1 MQARYVSIDAETRT
15 DAELVAKCA
24 LLQFTEPNDIRKL
37 SGKAT
42 PVSIEPAH
50 TSFEEFYSIFTAVN
64 MTGCRDAWC
73 SSQCAS
79 DCLDLGDISED
90 DTYCMYK
97 CFLRFPPQTNFEVF
111 KTMMDEQDF
120 RQACNHTW
128 CSSSCAENCVLKND
142 TYCMYLCFKKSTE
155 GRDWSWEDTDGS
167 LSVNSTQKVVD
178 GDKNSG
184 WVLVL
189 QIADNISGPFQYDSE
204 LWTNHETLNSEYTTI
219 RSGIDV
225 KLPSYNTQPLSAVRV
240 CVESLDRCYTI
251 EAHANS
257 SRELFSGSYRR
268 RDDINQNSFEA
279 VFGADQSR
287 VAFASN
293 QTQCMQRPGFNTQ
306 CKGGNKAR
314 FGFCGNLP
322 AQPCQPNDNDDADFS
337 IGIGLSGQ
345 ANGRAAGSEAMSTQ
359 MGAGYTD
366 YFADNTP
373 GAPGSSSKSFQAWV
387 FVLARGSDIQSE
399 IFPPPGPSYIHVNRA
414 TCAQSHWIQLDLG
427 KDFLVGRIHRWF
439 YFSDRAYC
447 NQKIELS
454 QTGIFAGEEHVAFTC
469 DTYAQCGNESVHG
482 RVIDFESEQARFVRY
497 YVSRNSLDA
506 GVGHFTEI
514 EVYGW
519 SIGSDREYSKIS
531 QATLG
536 NDSMLV
542 FNVSKTIFPG
552 ESVEVVIPSAFGL
565 TIPEDGIR
573 HNASN
578 FGLASNAALGPV
590 TRYPLTP
597 LTMTIGVGSF
607 SRSQKL
613 EVTPRRAGTVATFTL
628 SFTPKMRLQPH
639 ETVSFVLPHVAGPS
653 SDFCVGPTT
662 GFSSVFDHGSWFL
675 ERHELVLTVSQTA
688 KVDVNIL
695 VVIPSSVGLFL
706 PSAGIGMNT
715 DPFSVSA
722 NVRDG
727 SIPVLPPTYV
737 VNRPAIGLLSD
748 TRLSFDDA
756 CSGERIPGFGLSFRI
771 GMDILVGEQIFL
783 TIPGFVNRHIFTC
796 VQYVNASTEISDCS
810 AATCAGGLC
819 PGTSVAL
826 TGNSSHFTQAE
837 WIHPDGLD
845 DTGTYAFHD
854 KVLNPTSLS
863 YVTAWMSVHNA
874 SMYHV
879 TSWHT
884 VYNSSK
890 SYVIELESRDY
901 MAVNRTVHC
910 EAINCSCSEDGV
922 SSTISPWSKD
932 CGCACRAV
940 IAECSASNCSCSTTD
955 TSNGVVAQ
963 AVTHS
968 PIGKSCGCRCV
979 KIMKPF
985 TNSVLMLEATSNA
998 LAGSTFSLR
1007 VHVSPEF
1014 VLPDRLVDVDIDGI
1028 TLQCNARQGP
1038 VLPTRMDSVLGL
1050 GKFKT
1055 PPTFE
1060 ITSRSPESLTTVIMS
1075 FELSKTLQPLS
1086 TIEFVLPGFKHLTVN
1101 ASSTPR
1107 IAIEGSDAMRFGY
1120 FPVLPCNVIH
1130 PTVFVGCDWSPT
1142 AVEMNTP
1149 GLCYSVRCPRG
1160 CNLDDNVST
1169 SVYGQCS
1176 SQNDVFFEGQR
1187 FIETGYEPF
1196 SSSICSAG
1204 IFAGVIGTDGG
1215 TLVFTRI
1222 HPANS
1227 EQCAGVRNGVRSGS
1241 ISGALARVESA
1252 FQVYP
1257 RPFYRSIDWNENLEV
1272 LSMPVGK
1279 SELAG
1284 GRKIAVSIPDFVVP
1298 RHGIRLNSATASILE
1313 PPLGEQQ
1320 VESLGGG
1327 FLTLP
1332 PRLSAN
1338 NALIS
1343 EAIENQGACKRE
1355 STRLLDAQQMGSI
1368 GKTGTLMFSPRFP
1381 GATTNV
1387 TIEFTLGMDIGA
1399 NEFFLVRLP
1408 DFGSKPFSDTP
1419 WLSGKSAHQLRVS
1432 WSNDGYIL
1440 NCTVRSGALLPAREH
1455 VSVTILRRAALRI
1468 PPAGITDSDSSRYT
1482 IEFHTHSPLPPQRFS
1497 MFDKIGSFTDS
1508 PRLSFSAD
1516 SKAGTATEIFASFVP
1531 EMPIEA
1537 DEDVTFTMPN
1547 FQGPAGP
1554 IDCTSVP
1561 AGVFTIAAWDPALF
1575 SLRMIALE
1583 RIHAATYVSV
1593 SLAARIAIPLDGV
1606 RLNQPDF
1613 LIATKARAGPLTRQP
1628 VPNVAPVG
1636 SFLEREV
1643 SFDPAAASEIVDIS
1657 LMMVTAMKIL
1667 ANETIKVVLP
1677 GFGGESVK
1685 SFHALSIPQ
1694 GAIDEASWHLPTYTL
1709 TLTVKQNLCTDNAIY
1724 AGQLTKVVIPSS
1736 VGISLPEN
1744 GVRLKNSITI
1754 STNATSGNVVPTSI
1768 KNVQPIGSFLVKNG
1782 YERGGPSIEFT
1793 NEQTEPTSFT
1803 VSFRPQMHLLPG
1815 EAITLYL
1822 PEFRSTLAGNLSVD
1836 FTASPTGSVSRAI
1849 FNQTLRTLD
1858 LIIGQ
1863 VVPPDEYFVVTV
1875 LKSSQ
1880 IFMRHDGVRWNQSG
1894 FALSSKAADGP
1905 VLPIDIPKTNAVGT
1919 IFGTG
1924 IGNDTP
1930 FLEYEPRVAGE
1941 PAALFLHFVCSMMV
1955 GVNETFV
1962 IYLPNFTT
1970 EAGSFAEVRIDLE
1983 QPFRSAIWY
1992 GKTSTLELTPRDSIE
2007 PRTALHVMIPSS
2019 AGIRLPSQGMRTTH
2033 RLTIEIDAQA
2043 GKRKPIRMYSAK
2055 LGSFAPGLL
2064 LRYRSVVHQYTGL
2077 KMGKRSEPTEL
2088 DLTFSPTMNILPM
2101 ERVIVNLDLFIGA
2114 QNHDIV
2120 VVSDPVGSFRNASW
2134 MGTEYKLVLTALNG
2148 ASAHTLVRII
2158 VPSTFNIR
2166 LPIDGVKA
2174 NQTSLWISTDA
2185 ADGPVWAPGFYAPAS
2200 GGLEGYTRSTV
2211 ITQSDSVGSF
2221 RKPRIA
2227 WNPPISGAYTGI
2239 LLQFVPKMQLN
2250 TRDIITLF
2258 LPSLGGFDSIVQGFI
2273 ASNFIRRPIAGSWS
2287 TSTHMLTLTMS
2298 SIVGADTDVAI
2309 VVPSTSGI
2317 RIPRLGIILNDPR
2330 FLIFSDAIDGII
2342 PPTVLGGGVEPVGS
2356 ILYSS
2361 LEFEPRRANTPTTI
2375 TLQLELEVAL
2385 GHGDMLSLSLKSFHS
2400 PLEDRQSITVISD
2413 PAGLFDVVWAVADKQ
2428 TIVNLRKTKG
2438 NIASKQR
2445 FTLIFPRSCGI
2456 YTPVNGT
2463 TKNNELFEIAVQSL
2477 SGSIAF
2483 TPIFYSPAIGA
2494 FLWTSLEF
2502 SPRKANE
2509 ESNIS
2514 IQIVP
2519 SMHLTEDDEI
2529 VVRLPGFW
2537 GSSCSVAVHSSPSV
2551 IATGTWNLAK
2561 GEAAFNVARRSDA
2574 GQLIVIN
2581 FPKTESCAIRIP
2593 AGGISVLKK
2602 EQRQFVISSNATS
2615 GPVLKSPT
2623 ELETQIMHVQHVFAL
2638 TGASQLTFLPNV
2650 AGVSSTLKFEFEPAM
2665 NLSRGAEVALLLS
2678 GFGSKP
2684 FSISNIVSVPAGIFS
2699 RALWD
2704 SPHKTRQLVLK
2715 TALDIQRFT
2724 KITVWIPKTS
2734 GLTLPTQGMRPEENI
2749 LVTIVDSV
2757 GSMLPTRVQTVATIP
2772 RSAKSARRLNGFE
2785 ALFLQPPSLS
2795 FGTALAGATSGMALE
2810 GRLLGKDFSH
2820 LTDIMIHIEL
2830 PGFTGP
2836 ESLLFTVHGSLGD
2849 DAGNMV
2855 NGNWSHSTSC
2865 VRVCNETAFA
2875 TTNSSN
2881 SSVGIFNLDNGS
2893 CPLLVGIHGISCEL
2907 RCTTATWLE
2916 LTFNNFSQVT
2926 SGQSMVIHIPNTTGI
2941 HLPQEGIEAGRSD
2954 YVASFTSS
2962 GKSSARKLLVS
2973 VILNIQPVG
2982 FVASTPAL
2990 EYYPK
2995 RSSSVIT
3002 LVFSFTLAF
3011 KLTEFESIFLELPEF
3026 AGGNFLDFEVS
3037 MNSSS
3042 PAQFKAHWTTEGESA
3057 HMLTFTLSEG
3067 QQIGACQKVT
3077 LTLSSAAGLRLPHNA
3092 LKANDTRLRMHT
3104 HGRFG
3109 ALDSHAIASPAVGS
3123 FEGRMSLRPAHRS
3136 PSART
3141 TLNVTFTPQTVL
3153 AVGEVLSIHLPNFN
3167 GVSSDCFPVISEPL
3181 GVAVLANWSALDSLL
3196 MIKAE
3201 RQIEP
3206 FQVVQVQ
3213 VPSQSGIFLPTSG
3226 LRANQSNIS
3235 ISTNAA
3241 SGLIERQPVEEV
3253 PEIGWFLESD
3263 ISFSQHERNA
3273 AVEITLQ
3280 FAVSH
3285 LLSVNDT
3292 ISLFLPGFREE
3303 YNPIDITTNATI
3315 EGLSS
3320 WDSVHGALPAS
3331 APNRQSR
3338 ISFVV
3343 SSSGVYTHPLSKNDA
3358 GHSRSTLPLSYECTP
3373 CVTSVIFDGDDLAD
3387 GYYKSVCGL
3396 GASDLWQGLHRLLL
3410 STHRGIEGGP
3420 SLRRAIEEV
3429 DGIASSDQEELM
3441 LRLLYTGEQVIK
3453 NSSSKLYESKWS
3465 PAFAWPQALG
3475 VGYQEAACNG
3485 LQCNSGHALTDLHHQ
3500 FPADSKMAELRAKP
3514 LHYTTGSDVDVFKTS
3529 MLFSDCDESCH
3540 SDPHAPEVRYSA
3552 DWRPFV
3558 DAFEPPE
3565 DTRGDLAR
3573 ALLYMAVRYD
3583 GDDGLTD
3590 LELKDFKADENPECC
3605 FQTDILQGCIS
3616 PVCYMGQL
3624 STLLRWHVEDP
3635 PTLLERE
3642 RNDRVQQVQGN
3653 RNPFVDFPQLS
3664 RLLWGNETYLYQ
3676 KLGKPGLLETL
3687 SDCGRDNSSI
3697 VHGEWVKDESKLM
3710 LTVNRRIERATAV
3723 QVTIPSSLGIRLPTQ
3738 GIFGRNISAASIPR
3752 VSDPVHG
3759 AMHLSVDSMNAQI
3772 MMTPVLKC
3780 ESVGVF
3786 RSQPTLEFWPAAFAG
3801 EVTSLNFSVI
3811 SAVNLLDG
3819 DRLILHLP
3827 GFSVSQD
3834 DIKAS
3839 HVIPLVTGYVLNC
3852 SEQCNISCE
3861 LNATALNESGW
3872 NANDLQFL
3880 LQPPYDDS
3888 HFLNGNLTCR
3898 KECSDHCVQIEV
3910 LSQFF
3915 SGEFIQD
3922 RVGIS
3927 IIITMNLNRDAEGAA
3942 VKGIWPA
3949 DEAVSFLITSTAGIQ
3964 LPRWGVPKKDHNIS
3978 LDLIRTNC
3986 SHLLDEDEQAK
3997 CSSSTGGGGFPLFS
4011 SVHVKSAGIGS
4022 FKEVSLAYLPLIPGK
4037 SVELMIELTTK
4048 IDLTVGDHILLQLP
4062 GFGVASE
4069 HKNVYETNTVIF
4081 TTSTSQFYA
4090 IWSKRCPKDSLILM
4104 LLRDISKH
4112 SLLNIIVPVR
4122 LGVMLPY
4129 AHLPKNLNA
4138 LTIAVQAEDGTML
4151 HRLGSVGNS
4160 PGMITLNWKT
4170 TEISFDPS
4178 SAGKATSIRFS
4189 FTASDLLKPGD
4200 EIRVRLPGFTGPEK
4214 DCFPTFAMY
4223 PSDAITS
4230 AAWNATDE
4238 ILLYRVSN
4246 YVDAG
4251 ERVWVLMDIGAEI
4264 SLPASG
4270 VVVNQKLLSSSP
4282 LMPHEQQITV
4292 SATTSH
4298 GNIHL
4303 APVSIVSPVGQ
4314 INRSSSFVT
4323 FEPMRAGEATEI
4335 TISIVALMDFDVGD
4349 TISLHLP
4356 GFTARKFQHS
4366 SDPLQLC
4373 ILTRGV
4379 ACNASFDLKS
4389 VMLRM
4394 TVCSF
4399 VPAGLPAVSII
4410 PMASGIELPSTFDSS
4425 RNVDEET
4432 DVEDYVESNRGVR
4445 DILMS
4450 TNAKDG
4456 TISEKFAATLAELSA
4471 IGKFHQSSLS
4481 LGPLTECNGLHDENA
4496 QMSPD
4501 STTGKWKCI
4510 KSLLLN
4516 FTLDMDLSDG
4526 DEIALKLP
4534 GFTSI
4539 GGFTLIGD
4547 DGVCSPPNAGVSEK
4561 EEEEEEDLFV
4571 FNDNTAEPIET
4582 QAENC
4587 FAVAVTPNLTI
4598 SDAGI
4603 INQENTVI
4611 FRVLAPIMRMTHIGL
4626 HLSTDSS
4633 KASGLIPP
4641 SNASKNGCLIWQ
4653 PPQSFTLAVTGRHSQ
4668 IAPTPVGYADVN
4680 SVGFLYSPTAE
4691 IVASKDWERFGLK
4704 LTFAPAQQ
4712 LKLDEVITWHFPGIR
4727 SRRWG
4732 LRGVMDDSKRYL
4744 KRNITISRGLAC
4756 QNLPISV
4763 VNCSNFSVG
4772 SPCLDKDT
4780 STRQD
4785 HWYNMSTNVT
4795 SNQTVDATETF
4806 RYINSLRK
4814 DTTSMNCSHHL
4825 FLH

>member
-1 MQARYVSIDAETRT
+1 MEWWTKAYSRITTLESCLNFSSLHVSHDHQSNRQNVITLLQARYVSIDASTRT

-24 LLQFTEPNDIRKL
+24 LLQFTEPNDMKKL

-42 PVSIEPAH
+42 PVSIEPAQ
-50 TSFEEFYSIFTAVN
+50 
-64 MTGCRDAWC
+64 G
-73 SSQCAS
+73 S
-79 DCLDLGDISED
+79 D
-90 DTYCMYK
+90 
-97 CFLRFPPQTNFEVF
+97 
-111 KTMMDEQDF
+111 
-120 RQACNHTW
+120 W
-128 CSSSCAENCVLKND
+128 
-142 TYCMYLCFKKSTE
+142 
-155 GRDWSWEDTDGS
+155 WWEDTEGS
-167 LSVNSTQKVVD
+167 MSPVNSTKKVVD
-178 GDKNSG
+178 GDKGSG

-189 QIADNISGPFQYDSE
+189 QIADNISGSFQYDSE
-204 LWTNHETLNSEYTTI
+204 LWTNYETLNSEYTRI

-240 CVESLDRCYTI
+240 CVESLDRCYSI

-279 VFGADQSR
+279 VFGSDQLR
-287 VAFASN
+287 VASN
-293 QTQCMQRPGFNTQ
+293 STQCMQRPGFNTQ

-322 AQPCQPNDNDDADFS
+322 AQPCQPNDNDDADFA

-345 ANGRAAGSEAMSTQ
+345 ANGRAAGSEAMLTQ

-387 FVLARGSDIQSE
+387 FVLARGSDIRSE
-399 IFPPPGPSYIHVNRA
+399 IFPPSGPSYIHVNRA

-427 KDFLVGRIHRWF
+427 EDFLVGRIHRWF

-469 DTYAQCGNESVHG
+469 DTYAQCGHEPVHG
-482 RVIDFESEQARFVRY
+482 RVIDFESVQARFVRY

-506 GVGHFTEI
+506 SVGHFTEI

-519 SIGSDREYSKIS
+519 SLGSERDYSKIS
-531 QATLG
+531 QATLE
-536 NDSMLV
+536 NDSVLV
-542 FNVSKTIFPG
+542 LNVSKTIFPG
-552 ESVEVVIPSAFGL
+552 ELVEVVIPSAFGL
-565 TIPEDGIR
+565 TIPQDGIR

-607 SRSQKL
+607 SRSEKL
-613 EVTPRRAGTVATFTL
+613 EVTPRRAGTAAAFTL
-628 SFTPKMRLQPH
+628 SFTPKMRLQPD
-639 ETVSFVLPHVAGPS
+639 ETVSFVLRHVAGPS
-653 SDFCVGPTT
+653 SDFCVGPTK
-662 GFSSVFDHGSWFL
+662 GFPSVFDHGSWFL
-675 ERHELVLTVSQTA
+675 ERHELVLTVGQTA
-688 KVDVNIL
+688 MVDVNL
-695 VVIPSSVGLFL
+695 SVVIPSSVGLFL
-706 PSAGIGMNT
+706 PATGIGMNT
-715 DPFSVSA
+715 DPFTVSA

-737 VNRPAIGLLSD
+737 VNRPAIGFLSD

-756 CSGERIPGFGLSFRI
+756 CSGESIPGFDLSFRT

-783 TIPGFVNRHIFTC
+783 TIPGFMNRHVFTC
-796 VQYVNASTEISDCS
+796 VQYANASNEISDCS
-810 AATCAGGLC
+810 TATCAGGLC
-819 PGTSVAL
+819 PGTSVAV

-845 DTGTYAFHD
+845 DTGMYVIHD
-854 KVLNPTSLS
+854 SAVNPTSLS

-890 SYVIELESRDY
+890 SYDMELES
-901 MAVNRTVHC
+901 VNRTVHC
-910 EAINCSCSEDGV
+910 GATNCSCSEDGV

-932 CGCACRAV
+932 CGCACRVV
-940 IAECSASNCSCSTTD
+940 IAECSASNCSCSTSE

-968 PIGKSCGCRCV
+968 PSGNSCGCRCV

-985 TNSVLMLEATSNA
+985 ANSVLMLEARSKA
-998 LAGSTFSLR
+998 LAGSNFSLR

-1014 VLPDRLVDVDIDGI
+1014 VLPARLVDVDIDGI
-1028 TLQCNARQGP
+1028 ALQCNARQGP
-1038 VLPTRMDSVLGL
+1038 VLPTRVDSVLGL

-1055 PPTFE
+1055 PPTLD
-1060 ITSRSPESLTTVIMS
+1060 ITSRAPQSSTTLIMS

-1086 TIEFVLPGFKHLTVN
+1086 TIEFFLPGFKHLAVN
-1101 ASSTPR
+1101 ASSSSR
-1107 IAIEGSDAMRFGY
+1107 IAIEGSDAVDFGY
-1120 FPVLPCNVIH
+1120 FPVLPCNVID

-1149 GLCYSVRCPRG
+1149 GLCYSVHCPRG
-1160 CNLDDNVST
+1160 CNLDDNVTT

-1176 SQNDVFFEGQR
+1176 SENDVFFEGQR

-1222 HPANS
+1222 NPTNS
-1227 EQCAGVRNGVRSGS
+1227 ELCAGVRNGVRSGS
-1241 ISGALARVESA
+1241 ISGALARIESA

-1257 RPFYRSIDWNENLEV
+1257 RPFYRTIDWSENLEV
-1272 LSMPVGK
+1272 LSMPVGE

-1332 PRLSAN
+1332 PRLSSR

-1343 EAIENQGACKRE
+1343 EAIENQGSCNTKRE
-1355 STRLLDAQQMGSI
+1355 SKRLLDTVQIGWI
-1368 GKTGTLMFSPRFP
+1368 GKTGSLMFSPRFP

-1387 TIEFTLGMDIGA
+1387 TIEFTPGMDIGA

-1408 DFGSKPFSDTP
+1408 GFGSNPFSDTP
-1419 WLSGKSAHQLRVS
+1419 WLSGKSAHQLQVS

-1440 NCTVRSGALLPAREH
+1440 NCTVRPGALLPAREH
-1455 VSVTILRRAALRI
+1455 VSVTILRRAVLRL
-1468 PPAGITDSDSSRYT
+1468 PLAGITDNDSSRYT

-1508 PRLSFSAD
+1508 PRLSFSAN

-1531 EMPIEA
+1531 EMPIEVG
-1537 DEDVTFTMPN
+1537 EDVTLTMPN

-1561 AGVFTIAAWDPALF
+1561 AGVFTTAAWDPALF

-1583 RIHAATYVSV
+1583 RIHSTTYVSV

-1613 LIATKARAGPLTRQP
+1613 MIATNAWAGPLMGQS
-1628 VPNVAPVG
+1628 VPSVASVG
-1636 SFLEREV
+1636 SFLESEV
-1643 SFDPAAASEIVDIS
+1643 SFDPPAAGEIVDIS
-1657 LMMVTAMKIL
+1657 FMMATAMKIL
-1667 ANETIKVVLP
+1667 ANETIRVVLP
-1677 GFGGESVK
+1677 GFGGESVE

-1694 GAIDEASWHLPTYTL
+1694 GAIDKASWHHPSYTL
-1709 TLTVKQNLCTDNAIY
+1709 TLTVKQDLCTDNGIY
-1724 AGQLTKVVIPSS
+1724 ARQLTKVVIPSS
-1736 VGISLPEN
+1736 TGISLPEN
-1744 GVRLKNSITI
+1744 GVRMNNSITI
-1754 STNATSGNVVPTSI
+1754 STNATSGNVVPTRI

-1782 YERGGPSIEFT
+1782 YARGGPSIEFT

-1822 PEFRSTLAGNLSVD
+1822 PEFRSTLAGNLTVD
-1836 FTASPTGSVSRAI
+1836 FTASPPGSVSKAV
-1849 FNQTLRTLD
+1849 FNRTLHTLD

-1863 VVPPDEYFVVTV
+1863 AVPPDECFVLTV

-1924 IGNDTP
+1924 IGNDAP

-1962 IYLPNFTT
+1962 IYLPKFTA
-1970 EAGSFAEVRIDLE
+1970 EAGSFAEVRVELE
-1983 QPFRSAIWY
+1983 QPFRSATWY

-2019 AGIRLPSQGMRTTH
+2019 AGIRLPSQGIRTTH
-2033 RLTIEIDAQA
+2033 RLTIQIDAQA
-2043 GKRKPIRMYSAK
+2043 GQRQPIRVHSDK
-2055 LGSFAPGLL
+2055 LGSFSPGLL
-2064 LRYRSVVHQYTGL
+2064 LRYRSVVHQYTGI

-2088 DLTFSPTMNILPM
+2088 DLTFSPTMNVLPM
-2101 ERVIVNLDLFIGA
+2101 ERLIVNLDLFIGA

-2148 ASAHTLVRII
+2148 VSAHTLVRII

-2166 LPIDGVKA
+2166 LPTDGVKA
-2174 NQTSLWISTDA
+2174 NQTSLWISTEA
-2185 ADGPVWAPGFYAPAS
+2185 ADGPVWGPGFYTAAS
-2200 GGLEGYTRSTV
+2200 GGLGGYTRSTV

-2227 WNPPISGAYTGI
+2227 WNPPASGAYTGI

-2250 TRDIITLF
+2250 PRDTITLF
-2258 LPSLGGFDSIVQGFI
+2258 LPNLGGFDSIVKGFT
-2273 ASNFIRRPIAGSWS
+2273 ASNFIRTPMAGLWS
-2287 TSTHMLTLTMS
+2287 TSTQLLTLTVS

-2317 RIPRLGIILNDPR
+2317 RIPRLGIILNDPQ

-2342 PPTVLGGGVEPVGS
+2342 PPTVLGGGIEPVGT

-2385 GHGDMLSLSLKSFHS
+2385 GHGDMLSLSLESFHS
-2400 PLEDRQSITVISD
+2400 PLEDRQSITVISN

-2428 TIVNLRKTKG
+2428 TIINLRKTNGK
-2438 NIASKQR
+2438 IASRQR
-2445 FTLIFPRSCGI
+2445 FTLIFPLSCGI

-2463 TKNNELFEIAVQSL
+2463 TKNNQLFEIAVQSL

-2502 SPRKANE
+2502 SPRTANA
-2509 ESNIS
+2509 ESNIMV
-2514 IQIVP
+2514 QIVP
-2519 SMHLTEDDEI
+2519 SMNLTEGDEI
-2529 VVRLPGFW
+2529 VVRLPGFR
-2537 GSSCSVAVHSSPSV
+2537 GPSCSVAVHSSPPV
-2551 IATGTWNLAK
+2551 ITTGTWNLVK

-2574 GQLIVIN
+2574 GQLIVIS
-2581 FPKTESCAIRIP
+2581 FPKTEACAIRIP
-2593 AGGISVLKK
+2593 ARGISVLKE
-2602 EQRQFVISSNATS
+2602 EQRQFVISSNATN
-2615 GPVLKSPT
+2615 GPVLNSPT
-2623 ELETQIMHVQHVFAL
+2623 EPETQIMHVQHVFAL
-2638 TGASQLTFLPNV
+2638 MTSQLSFLPNV

-2678 GFGSKP
+2678 GFLSKP
-2684 FSISNIVSVPAGIFS
+2684 FSISNIMSVPAGIFS

-2704 SPHKTRQLVLK
+2704 SPHGTRQLVLK
-2715 TALDIQRFT
+2715 TALDIRLFT

-2734 GLTLPTQGMRPEENI
+2734 GLTLPTQGMGPEENM
-2749 LVTIVDSV
+2749 LVTIVDSA
-2757 GSMLPTRVQTVATIP
+2757 GSMLPTRIQTVATIP
-2772 RSAKSARRLNGFE
+2772 RSAKSARRLNAFE

-2795 FGTALAGATSGMALE
+2795 FGTALAGATSGMSLE
-2810 GRLLGKDFSH
+2810 GHLQGKDLSH

-2836 ESLLFTVHGSLGD
+2836 ESLLFTVQGSLGD
-2849 DAGNMV
+2849 DSGKIV
-2855 NGNWSHSTSC
+2855 NGNWSHITSC
-2865 VRVCNETAFA
+2865 VRVCDETAFA

-2881 SSVGIFNLDNGS
+2881 SSVGIFNLDNSS
-2893 CPLLVGIHGISCEL
+2893 CPLLVGLDGISCEL

-2916 LTFNNFSQVT
+2916 LTFNHFSQVT
-2926 SGQSMVIHIPNTTGI
+2926 SNQSMAIHIPNTTGI

-2962 GKSSARKLLVS
+2962 SKSNARKLLVS
-2973 VILNIQPVG
+2973 VILNIQLVG

-3002 LVFSFTLAF
+3002 LMFSFTLAF
-3011 KLTEFESIFLELPEF
+3011 KLTEFESIFLELPKF
-3026 AGGNFLDFEVS
+3026 AGGTFLDFEVS

-3057 HMLTFTLSEG
+3057 HMLSFTLSEG

-3077 LTLSSAAGLRLPHNA
+3077 LTLSSSAGLRLPHNA
-3092 LKANDTRLRMHT
+3092 LNANDTRLRMHT

-3123 FEGRMSLRPAHRS
+3123 FEGRMSLQPSHRS

-3141 TLNVTFTPQTVL
+3141 TLNVTFTPQMVL
-3153 AVGEVLSIHLPNFN
+3153 AIGDVLSIHLPDFN

-3181 GVAVLANWSALDSLL
+3181 GVAVFANWSALDSLL
-3196 MIKAE
+3196 VMKAE

-3213 VPSQSGIFLPTSG
+3213 IPSQSGIFLPKSG

-3241 SGLIERQPVEEV
+3241 SGSIERQPVEEV

-3263 ISFSQHERNA
+3263 ISFSEHDRNA
-3273 AVEITLQ
+3273 AVGITLQ

-3303 YNPIDITTNATI
+3303 KNLINITTNATI
-3315 EGLSS
+3315 EAS
-3320 WDSVHGALPAS
+3320 WDSVHGPLPTS
-3331 APNRQSR
+3331 VPNRQSR
-3338 ISFVV
+3338 IPFLV
-3343 SSSGVYTHPLSKNDA
+3343 SSSGVYTHPMTKNDV

-3373 CVTSVIFDGDDLAD
+3373 CVTSVVFDGDDLAD

-3396 GASDLWQGLHRLLL
+3396 GASDLWQGLHSLLL
-3410 STHRGIEGGP
+3410 STHRGIEGGS

-3429 DGIASSDQEELM
+3429 DGIASADQEELM
-3441 LRLLYTGEQVIK
+3441 LRLLYTGEQVIR

-3485 LQCNSGHALTDLHHQ
+3485 LQCDSGHALTDLHHQ
-3500 FPADSKMAELRAKP
+3500 FPADSKIAELRAKP
-3514 LHYTTGSDVDVFKTS
+3514 LHYTTGSDVDVFKAS

-3540 SDPHAPEVRYSA
+3540 SDPHAPQVRYSA

-3565 DTRGDLAR
+3565 DTRGVLAR

-3676 KLGKPGLLETL
+3676 KLGKPGSLETL

-3697 VHGEWVKDESKLM
+3697 VHGEWVKDESKLL
-3710 LTVNRRIERATAV
+3710 LTVNRRIERATPV
-3723 QVTIPSSLGIRLPTQ
+3723 QVTIPSGLGICLPTQ
-3738 GIFGRNISAASIPR
+3738 GIFGRNISTSSIPSI
-3752 VSDPVHG
+3752 SDPVHG
-3759 AMHLSVDSMNAQI
+3759 AVHLSVDSIDAPI

-3786 RSQPTLEFWPAAFAG
+3786 RSQPTLEFEPAAFAG
-3801 EVTSLNFSVI
+3801 EVTSLNFSVM

-3827 GFSVSQD
+3827 GFSVSKG

-3839 HVIPLVTGYVLNC
+3839 QVIQLVTGYALNC

-3861 LNATALNESGW
+3861 LNATALNESGV
-3872 NANDLQFL
+3872 NASDLQYL
-3880 LQPPYDDS
+3880 LQQPYDDS
-3888 HFLNGNLTCR
+3888 HYLNGNLTCW
-3898 KECSDHCVQIEV
+3898 KECSDHCVQIDV

-3927 IIITMNLNRDAEGAA
+3927 IIITINLNRDAEGAA
-3942 VKGIWPA
+3942 VKEIWPA
-3949 DEAVSFLITSTAGIQ
+3949 NEAVSFLITSTAGIQ

-3978 LDLIRTNC
+3978 LNLTRTNC
-3986 SHLLDEDEQAK
+3986 SHLLDEDEKTK
-3997 CSSSTGGGGFPLFS
+3997 CSSSTGGGGFPLVS

-4022 FKEVSLAYLPLIPGK
+4022 FEDVSLEYLPFIPGK
-4037 SVELMIELTTK
+4037 LVELMMELTTK
-4048 IDLTVGDHILLQLP
+4048 IDLTFGDHILLQLP
-4062 GFGVASE
+4062 GFGIASE
-4069 HKNVYETNTVIF
+4069 QGNVYETNTVIF
-4081 TTSTSQFYA
+4081 STSTSQFYA

-4104 LLRDISKH
+4104 LLRPSLQNQADISIH

-4122 LGVMLPY
+4122 LGIMLPY

-4138 LTIAVQAEDGTML
+4138 LTIAVQAEDGSML

-4170 TEISFDPS
+4170 TEISFTPA

-4189 FTASDLLKPGD
+4189 FTASDPLKPGD
-4200 EIRVRLPGFTGPEK
+4200 EIMVRLPGFTGPEK
-4214 DCFPTFAMY
+4214 DCFPTLAMY
-4223 PSDAITS
+4223 PADAITS

-4270 VVVNQKLLSSSP
+4270 VVDNRKLLSSSP

-4314 INRSSSFVT
+4314 INRSSSSLT

-4356 GFTARKFQHS
+4356 GFTAKKFQHS

-4379 ACNASFDLKS
+4379 ACNTSFDLKS
-4389 VMLRM
+4389 AMLRM

-4399 VPAGLPAVSII
+4399 APAGLPAVSVI
-4410 PMASGIELPSTFDSS
+4410 PMAAGIELPSTFVSS
-4425 RNVDEET
+4425 RNADEET
-4432 DVEDYVESNRGVR
+4432 DVDHDIESNRGVR

-4456 TISEKFAATLAELSA
+4456 TISENFPVTLGELSA
-4471 IGKFHQSSLS
+4471 IGKFNQSSLS
-4481 LGPLTECNGLHDENA
+4481 LGSLAECHGLHDKNS

-4539 GGFTLIGD
+4539 GWFTLIGD
-4547 DGVCSPPNAGVSEK
+4547 NGVCTPLNAGVS
-4561 EEEEEEDLFV
+4561 
-4571 FNDNTAEPIET
+4571 EPIET
-4582 QAENC
+4582 QAANC
-4587 FAVAVTPNLTI
+4587 FALAVNPNLTI
-4598 SDAGI
+4598 SDARI
-4603 INQENTVI
+4603 INQENTVV

-4626 HLSTDSS
+4626 NLFADSG
-4633 KASGLIPP
+4633 KTSGLIPP
-4641 SNASKNGCLIWQ
+4641 SNASKNGSLIWQ
-4653 PPQSFTLAVTGRHSQ
+4653 PPHSFTLAVRGRHSQ

-4680 SVGFLYSPTAE
+4680 YVGFLDSPTAE
-4691 IVASKDWERFGLK
+4691 IVASKNWERFGLK

-4732 LRGVMDDSKRYL
+4732 LREVIDDSRRYL
-4744 KRNITISRGLAC
+4744 KRDITISRGFAC
-4756 QNLPISV
+4756 QNRSISV
-4763 VNCSNFSVG
+4763 VNCSNLPVG
-4772 SPCLDKDT
+4772 SHCLDKDI
-4780 STRQD
+4780 SMRQD
-4785 HWYNMSTNVT
+4785 HWYNISMSDQAVNITN
-4795 SNQTVDATETF
+4795 NQTVDATGTF

-4814 DTTSMNCSHHL
+4814 DSTSMNCSHHL
-4825 FLH
+4825 SLH